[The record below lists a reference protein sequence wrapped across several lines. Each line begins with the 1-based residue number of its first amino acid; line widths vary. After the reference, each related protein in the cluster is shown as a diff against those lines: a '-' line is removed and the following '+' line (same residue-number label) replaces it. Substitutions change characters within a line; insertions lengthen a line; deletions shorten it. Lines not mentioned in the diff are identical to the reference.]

1 MRRIYCASFVLLAMC
16 AMARASDP
24 VGIYALIDRVVIEPS
39 DSQPQRV
46 QIWGAFSLAVKNHG
60 DEYSPPVR
68 GYLYY
73 SLDGQ
78 KDAAARAEW
87 ADMKA
92 MAGTGQIIAFASRY
106 RKAGTVR
113 HGAGPDADK
122 NALPPD
128 PYPVGVGLTRVRADE
143 NSEHVQL
150 LRKIPSASSPADGS
164 TAPAGAVKLVAGNI
178 AAADSRPTYLFEIE
192 NAAGEKESGQV
203 AQGDKQTEWSPKMHI
218 KSGEKYTWRVS
229 VEDAKGRGPVA
240 TSTFLGK

>member
-1 MRRIYCASFVLLAMC
+1 MRRIYCSSFVLLAMC

-87 ADMKA
+87 ADMKP
-92 MAGTGQIIAFASRY
+92 MARTGQIITFATRY
-106 RKAGTVR
+106 RQA
-113 HGAGPDADK
+113 A
-122 NALPPD
+122 
-128 PYPVGVGLTRVRADE
+128 RVC
-143 NSEHVQL
+143 H
-150 LRKIPSASSPADGS
+150 
-164 TAPAGAVKLVAGNI
+164 
-178 AAADSRPTYLFEIE
+178 
-192 NAAGEKESGQV
+192 
-203 AQGDKQTEWSPKMHI
+203 
-218 KSGEKYTWRVS
+218 
-229 VEDAKGRGPVA
+229 
-240 TSTFLGK
+240 